1 MCALTSEPP
10 SIAIDAIQG
19 DGAKMMSARL
29 TNDLAMPIVI
39 GNVST
44 GCGCITYD
52 IRKRTLASGES
63 TDVFFSYALGLMSG
77 VVTKVPTIEYR
88 VSGNDAKPDPLRI
101 PITFTISKV
110 VDVGKNVCS
119 WNSDD
124 IKNEATKE
132 VRVSFAEDHP
142 GVILD
147 IESTEESNLIIRKT
161 MGENARSVQLKI
173 SLKDPK
179 VQMREVI
186 TILTSSERE
195 ALKRISIFCVS
206 DGQR

>member
-29 TNDLAMPIVI
+29 TNDLVMPIDI

-52 IRKRTLASGES
+52 IRKRTLLAGES
-63 TDVFFSYALGLMSG
+63 TDVFFSYSLGLMSG

-88 VSGNDAKPDPLRI
+88 VSGTEGKPDPLRI

-110 VDVGKNVCS
+110 IDIGKNVCS
-119 WNSDD
+119 WNADE
-124 IKNEATKE
+124 IKSLVAKE
-132 VRVSFAEDHP
+132 VRVSFSDDHP
-142 GVILD
+142 GSILD
-147 IESTEESNLIIRKT
+147 IESTDESNLVILKT
-161 MGENARSVQLKI
+161 MGANDRSVHLNI
-173 SLKDPK
+173 SLKDPTA
-179 VQMREVI
+179 QTREVI
-186 TILTSSERE
+186 TIITSSERE
-195 ALKRISIFCVS
+195 ALKRISVFCVS
-206 DGQR
+206 DGQQ